1 MKLADVIEMVGL
13 IAVAVGFFLWWL
25 PLGFIVSGILLVL
38 WGIAT
43 TRKGELNAGTTTSE
57 RN

>member
-1 MKLADVIEMVGL
+1 MIPLLLEILGL
-13 IAVAVGFFLWWL
+13 VAIAVGCFLWWL

-43 TRKGELNAGTTTSE
+43 GRKGELNAGTTTSE
-57 RN
+57 WN

>member
-1 MKLADVIEMVGL
+1 MIALLIELVGL
-13 IAVAVGFFLWWL
+13 IAIAVGCFLWWV

-43 TRKGELNAGTTTSE
+43 GRKGELNAGTTTAE

>member
-1 MKLADVIEMVGL
+1 MIPLLLEILGL
-13 IAVAVGFFLWWL
+13 VAIAIGCFLWWL

-43 TRKGELNAGTTTSE
+43 GRKEELNAGTTTSE
-57 RN
+57 WN

>member
-1 MKLADVIEMVGL
+1 MVPLLIELVGL
-13 IAVAVGFFLWWL
+13 IAIAIGCFLWWL

-43 TRKGELNAGTTTSE
+43 GRKGELNAGTTTAE